1 MTLDDDEIE
10 RLVQQA
16 KSGDAWAFGQVFD
29 HYHRPVYRY
38 IASRVH
44 RPADVEMC
52 VGQHLRRRVGVVA
65 GVGEFGDAFIGAV
78 ADDEGEALRR
88 LGRAGEDGPC
98 GSGQKGTEGEAAP
111 AGAEHGADRE
121 GGGGHG
127 STS

>member
-1 MTLDDDEIE
+1 MALDGVTGIVDDGDGAAAGALDRIGETLDGG
-10 RLVQQA
+10 A
-16 KSGDAWAFGQVFD
+16 QV
-29 HYHRPVYRY
+29 RKRG
-38 IASRVH
+38 VH

-111 AGAEHGADRE
+111 AGAKHGADRE